1 VSAPFHCSL
10 MDPAARIMASA
21 LNAVEFRDPDI
32 EVISNVTAK
41 PVSRVVVKLIS
52 SFNQVK
58 KYRVYCRGK

>member
-1 VSAPFHCSL
+1 
-10 MDPAARIMASA
+10 MASA

-41 PVSRVVVKLIS
+41 PVSRAVVKLIS

-58 KYRVYCRGK
+58 KYRFY